1 MAPRSNPGFLQ
12 VGRRRDNIIY
22 FSQKGARKEKVGTER
37 EGATSKTEAL
47 KKKKRGIPEGQQ
59 WAYVRGFGCQ
69 DTRKGLG
76 QRPLGKDLATPC
88 PWRDFWV
95 DRWDSHRAVVMRD
108 NERTPSL
115 STGPAHCRVLLSP
128 PSPLPSCPGR
138 RQVTAVV

>member
-1 MAPRSNPGFLQ
+1 M
-12 VGRRRDNIIY
+12 
-22 FSQKGARKEKVGTER
+22 KR
-37 EGATSKTEAL
+37 EGGNRKGGSHIKD
-47 KKKKRGIPEGQQ
+47 RGIPEGQQ
-59 WAYVRGFGCQ
+59 WAYVRGFRCQ

-76 QRPLGKDLATPC
+76 QRPLGKDLATPPC

-108 NERTPSL
+108 NEGNPSL
-115 STGPAHCRVLLSP
+115 SMGPAHCRVLLSP